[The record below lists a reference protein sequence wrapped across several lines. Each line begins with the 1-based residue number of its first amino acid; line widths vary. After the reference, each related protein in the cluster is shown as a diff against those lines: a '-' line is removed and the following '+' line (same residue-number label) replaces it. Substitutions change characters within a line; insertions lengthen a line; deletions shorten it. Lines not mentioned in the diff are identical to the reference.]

1 MAEAPNG
8 RITLERPADG
18 TSPFPADM
26 KAAIRETRNRLA
38 AQVAQTADHVHLL
51 FTTPASVKTEA
62 PVGGVVAGAIK
73 AIAVAGRARR
83 VWTDA
88 RRTGLLRR
96 GSDRRGDC
104 GHRGCARDEDTTSLR
119 RRIEQPE
126 DDMAKKAQKRAGA
139 KRARPAGK
147 RDLVRRPKASA
158 YAKRTAR
165 GRFKEMDDV
174 GRSQKADK
182 ARKAKKK
189 VRSGYGD
196 QGDERY
202 CSISN
207 CRAAWI

>member
-1 MAEAPNG
+1 
-8 RITLERPADG
+8 
-18 TSPFPADM
+18 M

-51 FTTPASVKTEA
+51 FTTPSSVETEA

-96 GSDRRGDC
+96 AAIGGVIVGIAAAARG
-104 GHRGCARDEDTTSLR
+104 EDTTSLT

-196 QGDERY
+196 QGDERPK
-202 CSISN
+202 SA
-207 CRAAWI
+207 RRTRR